1 MIRDIIAK
9 RYARAYF
16 SLVREQGRMA
26 EAESELKGFVSF
38 LEGSQ
43 ELHRVL
49 CNPVF
54 EVAERQ
60 AVLSSVVEKLE
71 LSRELKSLLA
81 ILLDKNKIAYLGLVY
96 QNFSALVDDAEGRA
110 EVEVR
115 TAAKLDKGALTALR
129 KEFSRL
135 TGKKV
140 QLKVK
145 VDKSLI
151 GGVVARYG
159 GMVYDGSVRTQL
171 NLLGEAL
178 KA

>member
-1 MIRDIIAK
+1 LIRDIIAK

-38 LEGSQ
+38 FEGSQ
-43 ELHRVL
+43 ELSRVL

-96 QNFSALVDDAEGRA
+96 QNFAALVDDAEGRA

-115 TAAKLDKGALTALR
+115 TAAKLDKAALTALR

>member
-16 SLVREQGRMA
+16 SLVREQGRLA
-26 EAESELKGFVSF
+26 EAANELKEWTVFCERSR
-38 LEGSQ
+38 
-43 ELHRVL
+43 ELSRVL

-60 AVLSSVVEKLE
+60 AVLEAVADKLG
-71 LSRELKSLLA
+71 LSRELKSLLS
-81 ILLDKNKIAYLGLVY
+81 ILLEKNKLAYLGLIC
-96 QNFSALVDDAEGRA
+96 QNFAALVDDAEGRTK
-110 EVEVR
+110 VEIL
-115 TAAKLDKGALTALR
+115 TASRLDKATLNALR
-129 KEFSRL
+129 REFSRL

-151 GGVVARYG
+151 GGLVARYG

-171 NLLGEAL
+171 KLLGEQL
-178 KA
+178 QG